1 MLLMA
6 RALLISTYDLG
17 HQPFGLA
24 SPTAWL
30 KREGLEVEC
39 TDLARQ
45 KLHDD
50 SLRLADLIAFHLP
63 MHTATRLAAPIIR
76 RARALNAKARICV
89 YGLYAPLNDSWLRTL
104 GVDDVLNGEFEGELA
119 AIGRQVA
126 GRTANANTTLA
137 RQTRSTFESPAK
149 LQFIAPDRS
158 GLPSLERYASLQM
171 TDGTRRVTGYTEASR
186 GCLHMCRHCPV
197 VPVYQGQFR
206 VVQQEVVLADVAAQV
221 SAGAK
226 HITFGDP
233 DFFNGPTHAIRI
245 VEELH
250 SRYPDLTY
258 DVTIKIEHLLKHQDH
273 LATLRDTGCLF
284 VTSAVESIDDRVLA
298 LLEKGHTR
306 ADFEAAVGLCKETGL
321 TLVPTFVPF
330 HPWMTL
336 DDYCELLDTLA
347 RLDLVD
353 HVAPIQLA
361 IRLLVPSGSRLLETA
376 EMQAFLGPFDPRT
389 LTHRWTHPD
398 PAVDELQAEVSAL
411 VGRRLTTHRRELFD
425 AIAAL
430 AFRRAGRPQRL
441 VARGVVPRAVPQ
453 MDEPWYCCA
462 EPNPE
467 QLTLV

>member
-1 MLLMA
+1 MAAMA

-24 SPTAWL
+24 SPAAWL

-39 TDLARQ
+39 ADLARQ
-45 KLHDD
+45 KLPDEA
-50 SLRLADLIAFHLP
+50 LRQADLIAFHLP
-63 MHTATRLAAPIIR
+63 MHTATRLAAPVIR
-76 RARALNAKARICV
+76 KARALNAKSRICA
-89 YGLYAPLNDSWLRTL
+89 YGLYAPLNERWLRTL
-104 GVDDVLNGEFEGELA
+104 GVDDVLDGEFEGELA
-119 AIGRQVA
+119 GIGRQVA
-126 GRTANANTTLA
+126 GQAVDAN
-137 RQTRSTFESPAK
+137 RSPKEQGSPMGSPAK
-149 LQFIAPDRS
+149 LRFIAPDRG
-158 GLPSLERYASLQM
+158 GLPPLASYAALQM

-186 GCLHMCRHCPV
+186 GCRHLCRHCPI

-206 VVQQEVVLADVAAQV
+206 VIQQDVVLADIAAQV
-221 SAGAK
+221 SAGAE

-233 DFFNGPTHAIRI
+233 DFFNGPTHAVR
-245 VEELH
+245 VLEELH
-250 SRYPDLTY
+250 RQHPQLTY
-258 DVTIKIEHLLKHQDH
+258 DVTIKIEHLLKHRNR

-298 LLEKGHTR
+298 RLEKGHTR
-306 ADFEAAVGLCKETGL
+306 EDFEAVVALCKETGL

-361 IRLLVPSGSRLLETA
+361 IRLLVPSGSRLLEIA
-376 EMQAFLGPFDPRT
+376 DMQPFLGPFDPTT
-389 LTHRWTHPD
+389 LTHRWMHPD
-398 PAVDELQAEVSAL
+398 PGVDELQAEVSAL
-411 VGRRLTTHRRELFD
+411 VGRRLTTHRQELFD

-430 AFRRAGRPQRL
+430 AFTRAGRPEHHVPRAL
-441 VARGVVPRAVPQ
+441 APRAVPQ

>member
-1 MLLMA
+1 MA

-24 SPTAWL
+24 SPAAWL

-45 KLHDD
+45 
-50 SLRLADLIAFHLP
+50 SLEEDALRRADLIAFHLP
-63 MHTATRLAAPIIR
+63 MHTATRMAAPIIR
-76 RARALNAKARICV
+76 KARALNAASRICV

-104 GVDDVLNGEFEGELA
+104 GVDDVLGGEFEGELA
-119 AIGRQVA
+119 AIGRQVVGRSVGANSTMWDYGRA
-126 GRTANANTTLA
+126 GSAVSL
-137 RQTRSTFESPAK
+137 AK
-149 LQFIAPDRS
+149 LRFIPPDRS
-158 GLPSLERYASLQM
+158 GLPSLQQYATLQM
-171 TDGTRRVTGYTEASR
+171 SDGSQRVTGYTEASR
-186 GCLHMCRHCPV
+186 GCRHLCRHCPI
-197 VPVYQGQFR
+197 VPVYKGQFR
-206 VVQQEVVLADVAAQV
+206 VVQQDVVLADVAGQV
-221 SAGAK
+221 SAGAE

-233 DFFNGPTHAIRI
+233 DFFNGPTHAVRI

-250 SRYPDLTY
+250 RQYPRVTY
-258 DVTIKIEHLLKHQDH
+258 DATIKVEHLLQHRT
-273 LATLRDTGCLF
+273 LLPTLRDTGCLF

-298 LLEKGHTR
+298 ILEKGHTR
-306 ADFEAAVGLCKETGL
+306 ADFEAVVALCKETGL

-330 HPWMTL
+330 NPWMTL
-336 DDYCELLDTLA
+336 DDYCELLDTIA

-361 IRLLVPSGSRLLETA
+361 IRLLIPSGSRLLESA
-376 EMQAFLGPFDPRT
+376 EMRSFTGPFDPTT
-389 LTHRWTHPD
+389 LTHRWSHPD
-398 PAVDELQAEVSAL
+398 PAVDQLQSDVSAL
-411 VGRRLTTHRRELFD
+411 VGRRLTTHRREQFQ

-430 AFRRAGRPQRL
+430 AFRRAGRPQPA
-441 VARGVVPRAVPQ
+441 VAQASLSRAVPQ